1 MTAPV
6 ANRVA
11 GSRRRRWRSRQ
22 RQLADRAEW
31 RLTEHFFRAMFDFG
45 ILSTAGA
52 DSFMHMLLGAIG
64 GLVAGGLLMTYI
76 YAGKY
81 AALWRAS
88 PDLYRHAVLG
98 DDLLLIGLPMLLT
111 AFVTLLVSH
120 SLFPDERDLR
130 ILGPLPVRKAIVF
143 GAKLTALILFSGVVI
158 AVAHVS
164 LVPLLLLTSIGP
176 SGEHGVLSRLIVWA
190 ITSVSASM
198 FAMLAVTAI
207 EGLFVLALSGSR
219 LYELTGIIRSTMLGL
234 LVLCVP
240 MVLRLP
246 NLGPAF
252 ASGWFA
258 SGAAWLRLAPPAW
271 FVGLQQVLHGS
282 GDPWFVQLAGIAVA
296 AVGAAAAIVAITY
309 AVLFRRFERLV
320 RRSAAMSPPW
330 SDTDHTRVVTH
341 ATPAFRAVHRF
352 TLLTLRRSQL
362 HQSVLV
368 GLSACGVGMAVNR
381 LIDANLAGWLGA
393 GGPPPSSLAAAAM
406 WTPFGLMFVCGLG
419 VRAALALPMA
429 HRANWIFRVTED
441 ETTRRE
447 QLRAVDRVV
456 TTYVVGVPVATAL
469 PVLWI
474 TMGSTAIIAAAIVAL
489 IGFVFVHA
497 VLLDWRRVPFTCSY
511 LPGKRFVAR
520 SVLLGSLAFAFFP
533 LTGVRLVH
541 VATAGPKQ
549 ALIIGAV
556 LFLVAYLLRR
566 HRFAMWRKTPLMF
579 DDEFPDEPLQL
590 QLGR

>member
-1 MTAPV
+1 
-6 ANRVA
+6 
-11 GSRRRRWRSRQ
+11 
-22 RQLADRAEW
+22 
-31 RLTEHFFRAMFDFG
+31 
-45 ILSTAGA
+45 
-52 DSFMHMLLGAIG
+52 
-64 GLVAGGLLMTYI
+64 LM
-76 YAGKY
+76 
-81 AALWRAS
+81 
-88 PDLYRHAVLG
+88 
-98 DDLLLIGLPMLLT
+98 LIGLPMLLV

-130 ILGPLPVRKAIVF
+130 ILGPLPVRKAVVF

-176 SGEHGVLSRLIVWA
+176 SGDHGVLSRLIVWA
-190 ITSVSASM
+190 ITGVGASM

-219 LYELTGIIRSTMLGL
+219 LYELIGIIRSTMLGL

-240 MVLRLP
+240 VVLRLP
-246 NLGPAF
+246 NLGSA
-252 ASGWFA
+252 FA
-258 SGAAWLRLAPPAW
+258 SGAAWLPLVPPAW

-282 GDPWFVQLAGIAVA
+282 RDPWFVQLAGIAVA
-296 AVGAAAAIVAITY
+296 AVGAAAAIVATTY

-320 RRSAAMSPPW
+320 RRSAAMPPPW
-330 SDTDHTRVVTH
+330 SDTDRTRVATH

-393 GGPPPSSLAAAAM
+393 GGPPPSSLAAAAV

-419 VRAALALPMA
+419 VRAALALPME
-429 HRANWIFRVTED
+429 HRANWIFRMTED

-456 TTYVVGVPVATAL
+456 TMYVVGVPVAAAL

-474 TMGSTAIIAAAIVAL
+474 TMGSTAVIAAAIVAL

-497 VLLDWRRVPFTCSY
+497 VLLDWRRIPFTCSY

-549 ALIIGAV
+549 ALTIAAV
-556 LFLVAYLLRR
+556 LSPVAYLLRR
-566 HRFAMWRKTPLMF
+566 RRFAVWRQTPLLF